1 MKKQNETHPDV
12 ITGLRPTISPAMY
25 TSILCEKDLIL
36 EYYPALKKDIAKQLK
51 ETIKIWL

>member
-1 MKKQNETHPDV
+1 
-12 ITGLRPTISPAMY
+12 MY